1 MKEPEINEEEIKI
14 EEIKEEEE
22 KEEESSETHSIL
34 TNKEQRQLIIFAK
47 LNRYHS
53 IIFIAPIFCM
63 LNTYFYLKIR
73 NAVRN
78 YYFFNIISEELMHII
93 AGLFYFLSYFR
104 KSTNVKTNNNNV
116 IKYIYNDSNTI
127 SLKKYIVFSIILS
140 FFLFI
145 NLPLYFLNP
154 FG

>member
-1 MKEPEINEEEIKI
+1 MKEPEINEEEIKV
-14 EEIKEEEE
+14 EEIKEEE
-22 KEEESSETHSIL
+22 KEEESSETNSIL
-34 TNKEQRQLIIFAK
+34 TKKEQRQLIIFAK

-104 KSTNVKTNNNNV
+104 KNPDVKTNNNNV
-116 IKYIYNDSNTI
+116 IIY
-127 SLKKYIVFSIILS
+127 
-140 FFLFI
+140 I
-145 NLPLYFLNP
+145 NL
-154 FG
+154 